1 MSILSISDK
10 EIWRNLHMN
19 ISERFYRWIEKRAVK
34 ICFALAVILAALI
47 TTGIYCRAEASA
59 QRELQEHLA
68 QEVLRFHVL
77 ANSDSEA
84 DQELKL
90 QVRDAV
96 LEYMEENMPE
106 EDSADAAK
114 DWVRAHIDTL
124 ENVSR
129 QAAAQAGADYPVS
142 AAVTTCW
149 FPDKSYGDV
158 TFPAGNYEALRIE
171 IGEAK
176 GHNWWCVL
184 YPGLCF
190 TDTVNAVVPDEGKEK
205 LKNVLTE
212 EEYSRV
218 TADTD
223 FKISWF
229 FWQ

>member
-1 MSILSISDK
+1 MSIVEKLYGK
-10 EIWRNLHMN
+10 L
-19 ISERFYRWIEKRAVK
+19 ERHAVK
-34 ICFALAVILAALI
+34 LCFALALVIAAGITSAAAKRADAAEEAAL
-47 TTGIYCRAEASA
+47 
-59 QRELQEHLA
+59 QMHLA

-77 ANSDSEA
+77 ANSDSEE
-84 DQELKL
+84 DQKLKL

-96 LEYMEENMPE
+96 LAYMEENMPE

-114 DWVRAHIDTL
+114 EWARAHTDEL
-124 ENVSR
+124 EAVGCR
-129 QAAAQAGADYPVS
+129 TVEEAGAKYPVS

-149 FPDKSYGDV
+149 FPDKSYGDI

-171 IGEAK
+171 IGAAE

-190 TDTVNAVVPDEGKEK
+190 MDTVNAVVPDEGKQK

-212 EEYSRV
+212 EEYSRI
-218 TADTD
+218 TADKD

-229 FWQ
+229 FWGEQDYDRIFDQTFY

>member
-1 MSILSISDK
+1 
-10 EIWRNLHMN
+10 MN
-19 ISERFYRWIEKRAVK
+19 ITERIYRKTERRAVK
-34 ICFALAVILAALI
+34 FCLVLAVMLASLI
-47 TTGIYCRAEASA
+47 TAGIYRKADAAEQ
-59 QRELQEHLA
+59 QRLQEHLA

-77 ANSDSEA
+77 ANSDSGA

-96 LEYMEENMPE
+96 LEYMEDNMPG
-106 EDSADAAK
+106 EDSAEAAK
-114 DWVRAHIDTL
+114 EWVRGHID
-124 ENVSR
+124 EIEDISR
-129 QAAAQAGADYPVS
+129 NIIADAGEAYPVT

-176 GHNWWCVL
+176 GRNWWCVL

-190 TDTVNAVVPDEGKEK
+190 MDTVNAVVPDEGKEK
-205 LKNVLTE
+205 LKDVLSE

-218 TADTD
+218 TADSD

-229 FWQ
+229 FW

>member
-1 MSILSISDK
+1 MDIT
-10 EIWRNLHMN
+10 
-19 ISERFYRWIEKRAVK
+19 ERFYRNVEKHAVK
-34 ICFALAVILAALI
+34 ICFVLAVILASMI
-47 TTGIYCRAEASA
+47 TAGIYFRVDAAA
-59 QRELQEHLA
+59 QEKLQEHLA

-77 ANSDSEA
+77 ANSDSDE

-106 EDSADAAK
+106 EDSADAVK
-114 DWVRAHIDTL
+114 DWARTHID
-124 ENVSR
+124 EIEDVSR
-129 QAAAQAGADYPVS
+129 GVIAEDGADYPVS

-158 TFPAGNYEALRIE
+158 TFPAGNYEALRIG
-171 IGEAK
+171 IGEAE

-190 TDTVNAVVPDEGKEK
+190 MDTVNAVVPDEGKQQ

-212 EEYSRV
+212 EEYSRI

-229 FWQ
+229 FWRK

>member
-1 MSILSISDK
+1 MD
-10 EIWRNLHMN
+10 M
-19 ISERFYRWIEKRAVK
+19 SERIYRGIEKHAVK
-34 ICFALAVILAALI
+34 ICFVLAVILAALI
-47 TTGIYCRAEASA
+47 TTGVYFRVDAAS
-59 QRELQEHLA
+59 QEKLQEHLA

-77 ANSDSEA
+77 ANSDSDE
-84 DQELKL
+84 DQEMKL

-96 LEYMEENMPE
+96 LKYMEENMPE
-106 EDSADAAK
+106 EDSADAVK
-114 DWVRAHIDTL
+114 DWARAHIGEIED
-124 ENVSR
+124 VSR
-129 QAAAQAGADYPVS
+129 GIIADAGAEYPVS

-171 IGEAK
+171 IGAAE

-190 TDTVNAVVPDEGKEK
+190 MDTVNAVVPDEGKEK
-205 LKNVLTE
+205 LKNILTE

-229 FWQ
+229 FW

>member
-1 MSILSISDK
+1 MDIT
-10 EIWRNLHMN
+10 
-19 ISERFYRWIEKRAVK
+19 ERFYRNVEKHAVK
-34 ICFALAVILAALI
+34 ICFVLAVILASMI
-47 TTGIYCRAEASA
+47 TSGIYFRVDAAA
-59 QRELQEHLA
+59 QEKLQEHLA

-77 ANSDSEA
+77 ANSDSDE

-106 EDSADAAK
+106 EDSADAVKDWARTHIDEIEDVSRGVIAK
-114 DWVRAHIDTL
+114 D
-124 ENVSR
+124 
-129 QAAAQAGADYPVS
+129 GADYPVS

-158 TFPAGNYEALRIE
+158 TFPAANYAALLFE
-171 IGEAK
+171 IGAAE

-190 TDTVNAVVPDEGKEK
+190 MDSVNAVVPDEGKEQ

-212 EEYSRV
+212 EEYSRI

-229 FWQ
+229 FWRK